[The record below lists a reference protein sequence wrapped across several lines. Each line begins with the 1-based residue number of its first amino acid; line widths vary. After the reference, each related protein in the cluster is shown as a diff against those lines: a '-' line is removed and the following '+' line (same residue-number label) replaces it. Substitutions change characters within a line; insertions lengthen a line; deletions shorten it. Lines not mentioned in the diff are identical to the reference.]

1 MTAGGYAR
9 RAGHGAVALLGLV
22 TLAGLGACGGEAEHQ
37 AEPAAELRIAA
48 ERLYVVRDTTVAAII
63 DASGVARPYAEAT
76 LSTKLMGTVET
87 VTVHEGDVVS
97 AGQPLVRIDARDLVA
112 KQAQVEARIAEA
124 RVMVRDARRQADR
137 MRALYED
144 DAAPRA
150 QLDAAETGLARAEAG
165 VDAALA
171 AAGELEATLTY
182 SVIRAPFGGTVTRR
196 YVDPGAFAAP
206 GAPLIEIQDGS
217 RLRIT
222 ASSPPAAVRRLSRGD
237 TVDATIEG
245 ERVRAVVEGVVPAAG
260 GNLYTVNALLDN
272 DPARFLPGSAA
283 RISLRQGERSG
294 LVIPAMAVVREGD
307 LTGVHVQQPDGS
319 VELRWIR
326 LGRTVG
332 EALVEVISGLES
344 GERIVLDEIATRAG
358 SEAAPVPDAASAEV
372 EA

>member
-1 MTAGGYAR
+1 MRIEGYTR
-9 RAGHGAVALLGLV
+9 RTGRGVVALLGLV
-22 TLAGLGACGGEAEHQ
+22 TLAGLGACGGETEHR

-48 ERLYVVRDTTVAAII
+48 ERLYVVRDTTVAAVV

-76 LSTKLMGTVET
+76 LSTKLTGTVES
-87 VTVHEGDVVS
+87 VAVHEGDVVS
-97 AGQPLVRIDARDLVA
+97 AGQPLVRIDARDLLA

-124 RVMVRDARRQADR
+124 RVMVLDARRQADR

-150 QLDAAETGLARAEAG
+150 HLDAAETGLARAEAG

-171 AAGELEATLTY
+171 AAGELEATLAY
-182 SVIRAPFGGTVTRR
+182 SVVRAPFGGTVTHR

-206 GAPLIEIQDGS
+206 GTPLIQIQDGS

-222 ASSPPAAVRRLSRGD
+222 ATSPPAAVRRLSRGD

-260 GNLYTVNALLDN
+260 GNLYTVNALVDN
-272 DPARFLPGSAA
+272 DLARFLPGSAA
-283 RISLRQGERSG
+283 RLSLRQGERSG
-294 LVIPAMAVVREGD
+294 LVIPARAVVREGD
-307 LTGVHVQQPDGS
+307 LVGVHVHQPDGS

-326 LGRTVG
+326 LGRTLG
-332 EALVEVISGLES
+332 EGLVEVISGLES
-344 GERIVLDEIATRAG
+344 GERIILDEIETRVESA
-358 SEAAPVPDAASAEV
+358 AAPIPVAASADV
-372 EA
+372 EG